1 MELKGKP
8 LSLGAKILGAL
19 ISIAGLVL
27 KATIA
32 PDLPIDAV
40 LKVAGFVVVF
50 FASVDVS
57 LWLEK
62 IFLGK
67 GESRGSIDYVDRRV
81 GGRGNTGNR
90 LEELQEKD
98 GGR

>member
-19 ISIAGLVL
+19 IAVAGLAL

-32 PDLPIDAV
+32 PDMPIDAV
-40 LKVAGFVVVF
+40 LKVAGFGVVI

-67 GESRGSIDYVDRRV
+67 VDSRGSIDYVDHRI

-90 LEELQEKD
+90 TDERQEKD
-98 GGR
+98 GGI